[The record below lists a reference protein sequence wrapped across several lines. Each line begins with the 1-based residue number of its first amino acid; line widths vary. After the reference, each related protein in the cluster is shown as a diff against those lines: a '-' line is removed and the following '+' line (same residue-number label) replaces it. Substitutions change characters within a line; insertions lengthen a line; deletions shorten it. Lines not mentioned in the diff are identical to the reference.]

1 MRQIYKM
8 LAAGSILLSMCM
20 YTAEGQTR
28 DDVTEAMK
36 NVLGSDDFKGASV
49 SMLAVTGDG
58 DTLLCHD
65 SGRLLIPAS
74 NMKLVSTALA
84 MHSLGPDYRYG
95 TGIGYSGTIE
105 DGTLRGDLYI
115 IGGGDPT
122 IGSANPIATPLDTLF
137 GEWMEMISDTGISHI
152 EGNIVGDGRF
162 FSGMDG
168 HPTWEVCDAGT
179 YYGTG
184 TSGLSFYENVQDF
197 NVSAGEM
204 TGDPVNIEPGYPET
218 PWMEFIY
225 SCTTGKPGTGNSLYF
240 YPDSFYPCGEMR
252 GTFAVDRQP
261 RTEHAANRFPEYT
274 LAWYF
279 WRFLA
284 DNGIESEEGPAD
296 TGPVFGICAMPQD
309 SLKIIGRTFSAPLSD
324 IIAETNRKS
333 NNLYAETLMKT
344 LGKEYC
350 GSGCYDSSYVAVRGL
365 LEETGVTGHR
375 TIIRDGSGLSRENL
389 LSAEFLCDLLM
400 KMTLSPSFEDFFNS
414 LPRPGGIGTLEY
426 EMQSVPF
433 SIKDRIR
440 MKSGSMGGVRC
451 LSGYIIPETGA
462 REDMIIFSLLV
473 NGYTVPIYR
482 IQRALDSI
490 ILSLAAYCPQP

>member
-8 LAAGSILLSMCM
+8 LAAGSILLTMCM

-137 GEWMEMISDTGISHI
+137 GEWMGMISDTGISHI

-197 NVSAGEM
+197 KVSAGEM
-204 TGDPVNIEPGYPET
+204 PGDPVNIEPGYPET

-350 GSGCYDSSYVAVRGL
+350 GSGCYDSSYVAVKGL

-389 LSAEFLCDLLM
+389 LSADFLCDLLL

-473 NGYTVPIYR
+473 NGYTVPLYR
-482 IQRALDSI
+482 IQHALDSI

>member
-1 MRQIYKM
+1 MRQTYKM

-28 DDVTEAMK
+28 DDVTGAMK

-95 TGIGYSGTIE
+95 TSIGYSGTIE
-105 DGTLRGDLYI
+105 EGTLRGDLYI

-122 IGSANPIATPLDTLF
+122 IGSDNPIATPLDTLF
-137 GEWMEMISDTGISHI
+137 WEWMGMISDTGISHI

-197 NVSAGEM
+197 NVSAGKKP
-204 TGDPVNIEPGYPET
+204 GDPVNIEPGYPET

-252 GTFAVDRQP
+252 GSFAVDRQP

-365 LEETGVTGHR
+365 LEETGVTGHK

-389 LSAEFLCDLLM
+389 LSADFLCDLLM

-473 NGYTVPIYR
+473 NGYTVPLYR

>member
-8 LAAGSILLSMCM
+8 LAAGSILLTMCM

-28 DDVTEAMK
+28 DDVTEAME
-36 NVLGSDDFKGASV
+36 NALGSDDFKGASV

-197 NVSAGEM
+197 NVSAGEKP
-204 TGDPVNIEPGYPET
+204 GDPVNIEPGYPET

-296 TGPVFGICAMPQD
+296 TGPVFGICVMPQD

-389 LSAEFLCDLLM
+389 LSADFLCDLLM

-473 NGYTVPIYR
+473 NGYTVPLYR

>member
-28 DDVTEAMK
+28 NDVTEAMK

-65 SGRLLIPAS
+65 RGRLLIPAS

-105 DGTLRGDLYI
+105 EGTLRGDLYI

-122 IGSANPIATPLDTLF
+122 IGSDNPIATPLDTLF
-137 GEWMEMISDTGISHI
+137 WEWMGMISDTGISHI

-197 NVSAGEM
+197 NVSAGEKP
-204 TGDPVNIEPGYPET
+204 GDPVNIEPGYPET

-252 GTFAVDRQP
+252 GSFAVDRQP

-365 LEETGVTGHR
+365 LEETGVTGHK

-389 LSAEFLCDLLM
+389 LSADFLCDLLM

-473 NGYTVPIYR
+473 NGYTVPLYR

>member
-1 MRQIYKM
+1 
-8 LAAGSILLSMCM
+8 
-20 YTAEGQTR
+20 
-28 DDVTEAMK
+28 
-36 NVLGSDDFKGASV
+36 
-49 SMLAVTGDG
+49 
-58 DTLLCHD
+58 
-65 SGRLLIPAS
+65 
-74 NMKLVSTALA
+74 
-84 MHSLGPDYRYG
+84 
-95 TGIGYSGTIE
+95 
-105 DGTLRGDLYI
+105 
-115 IGGGDPT
+115 
-122 IGSANPIATPLDTLF
+122 
-137 GEWMEMISDTGISHI
+137 
-152 EGNIVGDGRF
+152 
-162 FSGMDG
+162 
-168 HPTWEVCDAGT
+168 
-179 YYGTG
+179 
-184 TSGLSFYENVQDF
+184 
-197 NVSAGEM
+197 
-204 TGDPVNIEPGYPET
+204 
-218 PWMEFIY
+218 
-225 SCTTGKPGTGNSLYF
+225 
-240 YPDSFYPCGEMR
+240 
-252 GTFAVDRQP
+252 
-261 RTEHAANRFPEYT
+261 
-274 LAWYF
+274 
-279 WRFLA
+279 
-284 DNGIESEEGPAD
+284 
-296 TGPVFGICAMPQD
+296 MPQD

-365 LEETGVTGHR
+365 LEETGVTGHK

-389 LSAEFLCDLLM
+389 LSADFLCDLLM

-473 NGYTVPIYR
+473 NGYTVPLYR

>member
-28 DDVTEAMK
+28 NDVTEAMK

-65 SGRLLIPAS
+65 RGRLLIPAS

-95 TGIGYSGTIE
+95 TSIGYSGTIE
-105 DGTLRGDLYI
+105 EGTLRGDLYI

-122 IGSANPIATPLDTLF
+122 IGSDNPIATPLDTLF
-137 GEWMEMISDTGISHI
+137 WEWMGMISDTGISHI

-197 NVSAGEM
+197 NVSAGEKP
-204 TGDPVNIEPGYPET
+204 GDPVNIEPGYPET

-252 GTFAVDRQP
+252 GSFAVDRQP

-309 SLKIIGRTFSAPLSD
+309 SLKIIGSTFSAPLSD

-365 LEETGVTGHR
+365 LEETGVTGHK

-389 LSAEFLCDLLM
+389 LSADFLCDLLM

-473 NGYTVPIYR
+473 NGYTVPLYR

>member
-65 SGRLLIPAS
+65 SDRLLIPAS

-137 GEWMEMISDTGISHI
+137 GEWMGMISDTGISHI

-197 NVSAGEM
+197 NVSAGEKP
-204 TGDPVNIEPGYPET
+204 GDPVNIEPGYPET

-473 NGYTVPIYR
+473 NGYTVPLYR
-482 IQRALDSI
+482 IQSALDSI

>member
-8 LAAGSILLSMCM
+8 LAAGSILLTMCM

-122 IGSANPIATPLDTLF
+122 IGSANPIASPLDTLF
-137 GEWMEMISDTGISHI
+137 GEWMGMISDTGISHI

-197 NVSAGEM
+197 NVSAGEKP
-204 TGDPVNIEPGYPET
+204 GDPVNIEPGYPET

-365 LEETGVTGHR
+365 LEETGVTGHK

-389 LSAEFLCDLLM
+389 LSADFLCDLLM

-473 NGYTVPIYR
+473 NGYTVPLYR

>member
-8 LAAGSILLSMCM
+8 LAAVSILLTMCM

-197 NVSAGEM
+197 NVSAGEKP
-204 TGDPVNIEPGYPET
+204 GDPVNIEPGYPET

-365 LEETGVTGHR
+365 LEETGVTGHK

-389 LSAEFLCDLLM
+389 LSADFLCDLLM

-473 NGYTVPIYR
+473 NGYTVPLYR

>member
-197 NVSAGEM
+197 KVSAGEM
-204 TGDPVNIEPGYPET
+204 PGDPVNIEPGYPET

-350 GSGCYDSSYVAVRGL
+350 GSGCYDSSYVAVKGL

-389 LSAEFLCDLLM
+389 LSADFLCDLLL

-473 NGYTVPIYR
+473 NGYTVPLYR
-482 IQRALDSI
+482 IQHALDSI

>member
-122 IGSANPIATPLDTLF
+122 IGSDNPIATPLDTLF
-137 GEWMEMISDTGISHI
+137 WEWMGMISDTGISHI

-197 NVSAGEM
+197 NVSAGEKP
-204 TGDPVNIEPGYPET
+204 GDPVNIEPGYPET

-252 GTFAVDRQP
+252 GSFAVDRQP

-365 LEETGVTGHR
+365 LEETGVTGHK

-389 LSAEFLCDLLM
+389 LSADFLCDLLM

-473 NGYTVPIYR
+473 NGYTVPLYR

>member
-36 NVLGSDDFKGASV
+36 NVLGSDDFKGASA

-65 SGRLLIPAS
+65 RGRLLIPAS

-95 TGIGYSGTIE
+95 TSIGYSGTIE
-105 DGTLRGDLYI
+105 EGTLRGDLYI

-122 IGSANPIATPLDTLF
+122 IGSDNPIATPLDTLF
-137 GEWMEMISDTGISHI
+137 WEWMGMISDTGISHI

-197 NVSAGEM
+197 NVSAGEKP
-204 TGDPVNIEPGYPET
+204 GDPVNIEPGYPET

-252 GTFAVDRQP
+252 GSFAVDRQP

-365 LEETGVTGHR
+365 LEETGVTGHK

-389 LSAEFLCDLLM
+389 LSADFLCDLLM

-473 NGYTVPIYR
+473 NGYTVPLYR

>member
-65 SGRLLIPAS
+65 RGRLLIPAS

-105 DGTLRGDLYI
+105 EGTLRGDLYI

-122 IGSANPIATPLDTLF
+122 IGSDNPIATPLDTLF
-137 GEWMEMISDTGISHI
+137 WEWMGMISDTGISHI

-197 NVSAGEM
+197 NVSAGEKP
-204 TGDPVNIEPGYPET
+204 GDPVNIEPGYPET

-252 GTFAVDRQP
+252 GSFAVDRQP

-365 LEETGVTGHR
+365 LEETGVTGHK

-389 LSAEFLCDLLM
+389 LSADFLCDLLM

-473 NGYTVPIYR
+473 NGYTVPLYR

>member
-137 GEWMEMISDTGISHI
+137 GEWMGMISDTGISHI

-197 NVSAGEM
+197 NVSAGEKP
-204 TGDPVNIEPGYPET
+204 GDPVNIEPGYPET

-252 GTFAVDRQP
+252 GSFAVDRQP

-389 LSAEFLCDLLM
+389 LSADFLCDLLM

-473 NGYTVPIYR
+473 NGYTVPLYR

>member
-65 SGRLLIPAS
+65 RGRLLIPAS

-95 TGIGYSGTIE
+95 TSIGYSGTIE
-105 DGTLRGDLYI
+105 EGTLRGDLYI

-122 IGSANPIATPLDTLF
+122 IGSDNPIATPLDTLF
-137 GEWMEMISDTGISHI
+137 REWMGMISDTGISHI

-197 NVSAGEM
+197 NVSAGEKP
-204 TGDPVNIEPGYPET
+204 GDPVNIEPGYPET

-252 GTFAVDRQP
+252 GSFAVDRQP

-365 LEETGVTGHR
+365 LEETGVTGHK

-389 LSAEFLCDLLM
+389 LSADFLCDLLM

-473 NGYTVPIYR
+473 NGYTVPLYR

>member
-36 NVLGSDDFKGASV
+36 NVLESDDFKGASV

-65 SGRLLIPAS
+65 RGRLLIPAS

-105 DGTLRGDLYI
+105 EGTLRGDLYI

-122 IGSANPIATPLDTLF
+122 IGSDNPIATPLDTLF
-137 GEWMEMISDTGISHI
+137 WEWMGMISDTGISHI

-197 NVSAGEM
+197 NVSAGEKP
-204 TGDPVNIEPGYPET
+204 GDPVNIEPGYPET

-309 SLKIIGRTFSAPLSD
+309 SLKIIGSTFSAPLSD

-365 LEETGVTGHR
+365 LEETGVTGHK

-389 LSAEFLCDLLM
+389 LSADFLCDLLM

-473 NGYTVPIYR
+473 NGYTVPLYR

>member
-28 DDVTEAMK
+28 DNVTEAMK

-197 NVSAGEM
+197 NVSAGEKP
-204 TGDPVNIEPGYPET
+204 GDPVNIEPGYPET

-225 SCTTGKPGTGNSLYF
+225 SCTTGKQGTGNSLYF

-296 TGPVFGICAMPQD
+296 TGPVFGICVMPQD

-389 LSAEFLCDLLM
+389 LSADFLCDLLM

-473 NGYTVPIYR
+473 NGYTVPLYR